1 MAGTLARRYAG
12 ALYDLAAERR
22 DVDAVTD
29 QMDALGRLI
38 DRSEPLRR
46 LLADPLVRA
55 GQAAHGLD
63 AVLADQGFGELV
75 RRTVGVVAAN
85 RRLRLLRDVVLAY
98 ALIVAERRG
107 IVTAEVTTAHG
118 LADLQRAQLQA
129 RLAEAGYARVRIVER
144 VDPALIG
151 GLVLRVG
158 ARLYDASIKSR
169 LQRLA
174 YRMKQAA

>member
-1 MAGTLARRYAG
+1 MLARRYAG
-12 ALYDLAAERR
+12 ALYDLASERR

-38 DRSEPLRR
+38 DGSDTLRR

-63 AVLADQGFGELV
+63 AMLADQGFGELV

-85 RRLRLLRDVVLAY
+85 RRLRLLRDIVRAY
-98 ALIVAERRG
+98 ATLGAQRRG
-107 IVTAEVTTAHG
+107 VVTAEVTTAHG

-129 RLAEAGYARVRIVER
+129 RLAESGYTQVRIVEH
-144 VDPALIG
+144 VDPAILG
-151 GLVLRVG
+151 GLILRVG
-158 ARLYDASIKSR
+158 ARLYDASIQSR

-174 YRMKQAA
+174 YRMKEAA